1 MNHSPNSSLPTAA
14 GKRIGVFDSGVGGL
28 SVLKAMRQA
37 LPGESFLY
45 FADSAHAPYG
55 ERDDAYVLARS
66 LRITEHLI
74 ASGCEALVIACNT
87 ATAVAADALRQRWPE
102 LPIVGV
108 EPGIKPAV
116 ALSRNHHVGV
126 MATHSTLNSRR
137 FMGLLE
143 RHSAG
148 AQIVSQACTGLAR
161 AIETGDLHSPQVI
174 ELVRHHCAPLQAAG
188 VDTVVLGCT
197 HYAFVRD
204 VIEQAMGRGVVIVD
218 TAQAVAKE
226 VARRLHSLPPTI
238 PSDPGLRFESSA
250 DATRLLALACQW
262 LELDASVAVESASN
276 LVPGTGVEPVR
287 PFSGSGGF

>member
-1 MNHSPNSSLPTAA
+1 
-14 GKRIGVFDSGVGGL
+14 
-28 SVLKAMRQA
+28 MRQA
-37 LPGESFLY
+37 LPNESFLY

-55 ERDDAYVLARS
+55 EREDAYVLARS
-66 LRITEHLI
+66 QRITEHLV
-74 ASGCEALVIACNT
+74 AGGCEALVIACNT
-87 ATAVAADALRQRWPE
+87 ATAVAADALRQRWPD

-116 ALSRNHHVGV
+116 ALSKNRRVGV

-137 FMGLLE
+137 FMGLLA

-161 AIETGDLHSPQVI
+161 AIETGDVHSPEVI
-174 ELVRHHCAPLQAAG
+174 ELVHRHCAPLQAAG

-204 VIEQAMGRGVVIVD
+204 LIQQRMGPQVVVVD
-218 TAQAVAKE
+218 TAEAVAKE
-226 VARRLHSLPPTI
+226 VARRLQSLPCTKPTE
-238 PSDPGLRFESSA
+238 PGLRFESSG
-250 DATRLLALACQW
+250 DATALVALARHW
-262 LELDASVAVESASN
+262 LQLGASVAVESASN